1 MGPGMEYR
9 HLGRSGL
16 AVSRLGLG
24 TMTWGVDTDPDE
36 AAEILAGFCDA
47 GGTLVD
53 TAAVYG
59 DGKAEQILGELLGK
73 TVPRAD
79 VVLATKAGISQR
91 NGHNILDTSRRALL
105 DTLDASLARLGT
117 DHVDLWQ
124 IHVYSGATPAAEVM
138 SALEHA
144 VSSGRARYVGVSN
157 YGGWQLAQAAT
168 LQVPSPSGA
177 QVISNQ
183 VEYSLLNRAVEA
195 EVLPAAHA
203 LGVGVLAWSPLGRG
217 VLTGKYRSGTPVD
230 SRAASV
236 RFGGFVEGY
245 LTPSSRAVVDAVA
258 TAATGLGCSPLEVA
272 LSWVR
277 DHAGV
282 TAAVVGARTSAQ
294 LQASLA
300 AEAVSLPA
308 EIRSALDDV
317 SDPRRP
323 QANLSVVE

>member
-1 MGPGMEYR
+1 MEYR

-36 AAEILAGFCDA
+36 AAEILAAFCDA

-59 DGKAEQILGELLGK
+59 DGKAESILGELLGK
-73 TVPRAD
+73 TIPRED
-79 VVLATKAGISQR
+79 LVLATKAGISHR

-124 IHVYSGATPAAEVM
+124 VHVYSSATPAAEVM
-138 SALEHA
+138 TALEQA

-168 LQVPSPSGA
+168 LALHSPSGA
-177 QVISNQ
+177 QIISDQ
-183 VEYSLLNRAVEA
+183 VEYSLLNRSVES
-195 EVLPAAHA
+195 EVLPAAHT

-230 SRAASV
+230 SRAAST

-245 LTPSSRAVVDAVA
+245 LTPAARAVVDAVA
-258 TAATGLGCSPLEVA
+258 TAASGLDCSPLEVA

-282 TAAVVGARTSAQ
+282 TAAVVGARTAAQ
-294 LQASLA
+294 LRASLA
-300 AEAVSLPA
+300 AEGVTLPV
-308 EIRSALDDV
+308 EIRKALDDV

-323 QANLSVVE
+323 QANLSAAPAAE

>member
-1 MGPGMEYR
+1 MEYR

-73 TVPRAD
+73 TVPRED
-79 VVLATKAGISQR
+79 VVLATKAGISHR

-124 IHVYSGATPAAEVM
+124 VHVYSGATPAAEVM
-138 SALEHA
+138 SALEQA

-168 LQVPSPSGA
+168 LQLASPSGA

-183 VEYSLLNRAVEA
+183 VEYSLLNRGVET
-195 EVLPAAHA
+195 EGLPAAHA

-230 SRAASV
+230 SRAAST

-245 LTPSSRAVVDAVA
+245 LTPNSRSVVDAVA

-272 LSWVR
+272 LAWVR

-294 LQASLA
+294 LKASLA
-300 AEAVSLPA
+300 AEAVTLPL
-308 EIRSALDDV
+308 EIRIALDDV

>member
-1 MGPGMEYR
+1 MEYR

-36 AAEILAGFCDA
+36 AGQILAAFCDA

-59 DGKAEQILGELLGK
+59 DGKAEVILGELLGK
-73 TVPRAD
+73 TIPRED
-79 VVLATKAGISQR
+79 LVLATKAGISHR

-117 DHVDLWQ
+117 DHLDLWQ
-124 IHVYSGATPAAEVM
+124 VHVYSGATPAAEVM

-144 VSSGRARYVGVSN
+144 VNSGRVRYVGVSN

-168 LQVPSPSGA
+168 LQGHSPAGA
-177 QVISNQ
+177 HIVSNQ
-183 VEYSLLNRAVEA
+183 VEYSLLNRSVEA
-195 EVLPAAHA
+195 EGLPAAHA

-217 VLTGKYRSGTPVD
+217 VLTGKYRNGTPVD
-230 SRAASV
+230 SRAASS

-245 LTPSSRAVVDAVA
+245 LNPSSRAVVDAVA
-258 TAATGLGCSPLEVA
+258 TAASGLGCSPLEVA
-272 LSWVR
+272 LCWVR
-277 DHAGV
+277 DHGGV
-282 TAAVVGARTSAQ
+282 TAAIVGARTAGQ
-294 LQASLA
+294 LQAALA
-300 AEAVSLPA
+300 AEDVTLPP
-308 EIRSALDDV
+308 EIRAALDDV
-317 SDPRRP
+317 SDPKRI
-323 QANLSVVE
+323 ALSAVE

>member
-1 MGPGMEYR
+1 MEYR

-73 TVPRAD
+73 TVPRED
-79 VVLATKAGISQR
+79 VVLATKAGISHR

-138 SALEHA
+138 SALEQA

-168 LQVPSPSGA
+168 LQQASPSGA
-177 QVISNQ
+177 HVISNQ
-183 VEYSLLNRAVEA
+183 VEYSLLNRAVET
-195 EVLPAAHA
+195 EGLPAAHA

-230 SRAASV
+230 SRAAST

-272 LSWVR
+272 LAWVR

-282 TAAVVGARTSAQ
+282 TAAVVGARTAAQ
-294 LQASLA
+294 LKASLA
-300 AEAVSLPA
+300 AEDVSLPP

-323 QANLSVVE
+323 QANLSVVD

>member
-1 MGPGMEYR
+1 MEYR

-24 TMTWGVDTDPDE
+24 TMTWGVDTDPDA
-36 AAEILAGFCDA
+36 AAEILAAFCDA

-59 DGKAEQILGELLGK
+59 DGKAEAILGELLGK
-73 TVPRAD
+73 TIPRED
-79 VVLATKAGISQR
+79 VVLATKAGISHR

-124 IHVYSGATPAAEVM
+124 VHVYSGATPATEVM
-138 SALEHA
+138 TALEQA
-144 VSSGRARYVGVSN
+144 VSSGKARYVGVSN

-168 LQVPSPSGA
+168 LQGNSPCGA
-177 QVISNQ
+177 QVISDQ
-183 VEYSLLNRAVEA
+183 VEYSLLNRSVES
-195 EVLPAAHA
+195 EVLPAAHT

-217 VLTGKYRSGTPVD
+217 VLTGKYRNGTPVD
-230 SRAASV
+230 SRAAST

-245 LTPSSRAVVDAVA
+245 LTPNSRAVVDAVA
-258 TAATGLGCSPLEVA
+258 TAASGLGCSPLEVA

-282 TAAVVGARTSAQ
+282 TAAVVGARTVAQ
-294 LQASLA
+294 LKASLA
-300 AEAVSLPA
+300 AEDLTLPP
-308 EIRSALDDV
+308 EIRAALDDV

-323 QANLSVVE
+323 QANLSAVD

>member
-1 MGPGMEYR
+1 MEYR

-36 AAEILAGFCDA
+36 AAEILATFCDA

-59 DGKAEQILGELLGK
+59 DGKAEAILGELLGK
-73 TVPRAD
+73 TVPRDD
-79 VVLATKAGISQR
+79 VVLATKAGISHR

-124 IHVYSGATPAAEVM
+124 VHVYSSATPAAEVM
-138 SALEHA
+138 SALEQA

-168 LQVPSPSGA
+168 LQLGSPSGA
-177 QVISNQ
+177 QVISDQ
-183 VEYSLLNRAVEA
+183 VEYSLLNRSVET
-195 EVLPAAHA
+195 EVLPAAHT

-217 VLTGKYRSGTPVD
+217 VLTGKYRNGTPVD
-230 SRAASV
+230 SRAAST

-245 LTPSSRAVVDAVA
+245 LTPGSRAVVDAVA

-272 LSWVR
+272 LAWVR

-282 TAAVVGARTSAQ
+282 TAAIAGARTATQ
-294 LQASLA
+294 LKAGLA
-300 AEAVSLPA
+300 AEEVSLPM
-308 EIRSALDDV
+308 EIRAALDDV

>member
-1 MGPGMEYR
+1 MEYR

-73 TVPRAD
+73 TVPRED
-79 VVLATKAGISQR
+79 VVLATKAGISHR

-124 IHVYSGATPAAEVM
+124 VHVYSSATPAAEVM
-138 SALEHA
+138 SALEQA

-168 LQVPSPSGA
+168 LQIASPAGA

-183 VEYSLLNRAVEA
+183 VEYSLLNRGIET
-195 EVLPAAHA
+195 EGLPAAHA

-230 SRAASV
+230 SRAAST

-245 LTPSSRAVVDAVA
+245 LTPGSRSVVDAVA
-258 TAATGLGCSPLEVA
+258 TAATGLGCTPLEVA
-272 LSWVR
+272 LAWVR

-282 TAAVVGARTSAQ
+282 TAAIVGARTSAQ
-294 LQASLA
+294 LKASLA
-300 AEAVSLPA
+300 AEGVTLPL
-308 EIRSALDDV
+308 EIRVALDDV

>member
-1 MGPGMEYR
+1 MEYR

-59 DGKAEQILGELLGK
+59 DGKAEQMLGELLGK
-73 TVPRAD
+73 TVPRED
-79 VVLATKAGISQR
+79 VVLATKAGISHR

-124 IHVYSGATPAAEVM
+124 VHVYSGATPAAEVM
-138 SALEHA
+138 SALEQA

-168 LQVPSPSGA
+168 LQLSSPSGA

-183 VEYSLLNRAVEA
+183 VEYSLLNRGVES
-195 EVLPAAHA
+195 EGLPAAHA

-230 SRAASV
+230 SRAAST

-245 LTPSSRAVVDAVA
+245 LTPGSRSVVDAVA

-272 LSWVR
+272 LAWVR

-294 LQASLA
+294 LKASLA
-300 AEAVSLPA
+300 AEDVTLPL
-308 EIRSALDDV
+308 EIRVALDDV

-323 QANLSVVE
+323 AANLSVVE

>member
-1 MGPGMEYR
+1 MEYR

-16 AVSRLGLG
+16 AVSRLALG

-36 AAEILAGFCDA
+36 ASETLAAFCDA

-59 DGKAEQILGELLGK
+59 DGKAESILGELLGK
-73 TVPRAD
+73 TVPRED
-79 VVLATKAGISQR
+79 VVLATKAGISHR

-105 DTLDASLARLGT
+105 DTLDASLVRLGT

-124 IHVYSGATPAAEVM
+124 VHVYSGATPAPEVM
-138 SALEHA
+138 SALEQA
-144 VSSGRARYVGVSN
+144 VASGRARYVGVSN

-168 LQVPSPSGA
+168 IQAHSPSGA
-177 QVISNQ
+177 HIVSDQ
-183 VEYSLLNRAVEA
+183 VEYSLLNRGVEP

-217 VLTGKYRSGTPVD
+217 VLTGKYRNGTPVD
-230 SRAASV
+230 SRAAST

-245 LTPSSRAVVDAVA
+245 LTPQSRAVVDAVV

-282 TAAVVGARTSAQ
+282 AAAIVGARTSAQ
-294 LQASLA
+294 LKAALA
-300 AEAVSLPA
+300 AEGVSLPM
-308 EIRSALDDV
+308 EIRVALDDV
-317 SDPRRP
+317 SDPRRVP
-323 QANLSVVE
+323 PGLSAVE